1 MKFLLS
7 LPLLHGLLLISA
19 SAQFSDD
26 SRPVQNANELEM
38 CLRTI
43 YIDQPPKTNGVPVLT
58 FPENGSDYN
67 EARLT
72 WRGDNY
78 PAAIT
83 YARSIDQIVST
94 VQCAVTNGYRMS
106 VRGHGHSSQGSAII
120 SGYVIVDVSL
130 MCTPESFEVDKSQRG
145 EHILPGSK
153 YIAVM
158 KTSAGCTNSALMA
171 ALDENFGVEERA
183 VIVTG

>member
-7 LPLLHGLLLISA
+7 LLPLLLISA
-19 SAQFSDD
+19 SAQDD
-26 SRPVQNANELEM
+26 SRPVQNANELEI

-43 YIDQPPKTNGVPVLT
+43 FNDQPPKNNGVPVLT

-94 VQCAVTNGYRMS
+94 VQCAVTDGYRIS
-106 VRGHGHSSQGSAII
+106 VRGHGHSSQGSAIV

-130 MCTPESFEVDKSQRG
+130 MCTPESFEVDKTQRG

-171 ALDENFGVEERA
+171 ALNENFGVEERA